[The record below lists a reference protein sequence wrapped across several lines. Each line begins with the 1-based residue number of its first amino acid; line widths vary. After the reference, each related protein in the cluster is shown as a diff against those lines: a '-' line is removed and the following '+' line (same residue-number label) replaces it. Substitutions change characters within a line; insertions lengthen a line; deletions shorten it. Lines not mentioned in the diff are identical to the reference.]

1 MRHKGRNYSG
11 KVASHDYEEQEY
23 HEVCVCRLGAKMP
36 DEKHKNGQCEI
47 ALSHCKLCKEGI
59 KFLESTV
66 THECTTSLSVKIS
79 WSAMPDYSKN
89 QNIQSVSICW
99 KSYSIYINPLNP
111 KLNPICYLLALLG
124 AHHFLHVSRIRVKL
138 LTLR

>member
-1 MRHKGRNYSG
+1 MIMKNRNTM
-11 KVASHDYEEQEY
+11 K
-23 HEVCVCRLGAKMP
+23 CVCRLGAKMP

-47 ALSHCKLCKEGI
+47 ALLHCKLCKEGI

-66 THECTTSLSVKIS
+66 THECITSLSVKIS

-99 KSYSIYINPLNP
+99 DSYSIYIKRCRKESFLLN
-111 KLNPICYLLALLG
+111 
-124 AHHFLHVSRIRVKL
+124 SRLSATNQHKIIL
-138 LTLR
+138 